1 MIKTLFLLSWL
12 VLHPVHVTV
21 TSIEYIPELKAYKVF
36 LKMYHDDFLLDLE
49 KNNMDS
55 LINIYS
61 KNGTLHNAIVSK
73 YLDRNLLLFEDQYK
87 LKREVDDVMI
97 TDGEIVVNLKYKSE
111 KKPGSL
117 TVRNLIMTG
126 LYSDQANMMIVKVNT
141 IEEGIRLTPEKT
153 EQTFIIN

>member
-87 LKREVDDVMI
+87 LKGEVDDVMI

>member
-1 MIKTLFLLSWL
+1 
-12 VLHPVHVTV
+12 
-21 TSIEYIPELKAYKVF
+21 
-36 LKMYHDDFLLDLE
+36 MYHDDFLLDLE

-87 LKREVDDVMI
+87 LKGEVDDVMI